1 MPRSKLAVSLYV
13 VVVFLSG
20 VLVGGA
26 AYRLYS
32 VTTVTSVRSRP
43 NRSPEDFRH
52 RYVEDMRGHLKLN
65 DQQVTQLQQILD
77 GTRERFKQLRES
89 TQPQYDAIQAGQVD
103 HIRAMLDDQQKALY
117 DQWRQEREKRRRQY
131 GRKR

>member
-1 MPRSKLAVSLYV
+1 MPKSKLVVSLYV

-26 AYRLYS
+26 SYRLYS
-32 VTTVTSVRSRP
+32 VTTVTGVHNRS
-43 NRSPEDFRH
+43 NRSPEDFRR
-52 RYVEDMRGHLKLN
+52 RYVEDMRGRMKLN
-65 DQQVTQLQQILD
+65 DQQVTRLQQILD
-77 GTRERFKQLRES
+77 GTRDRFKQLRET

-103 HIRAMLDDQQKALY
+103 QIRAMLDDPQKALY
-117 DQWRQEREKRRRQY
+117 EQWRQEREKVRRQH